1 VHVRREG
8 EPVDHLAARYLGEAT
23 LWWRIEE
30 RNDMMLP
37 MHSPRS
43 TRSRSGTGT
52 ADAMAF
58 FSRHVPI
65 IPPPDLDRRRI
76 RATGAGRADQRIR
89 TRSLEPQVSPESR
102 VLEPDRTLLADEEQV
117 LARG

>member
-1 VHVRREG
+1 
-8 EPVDHLAARYLGEAT
+8 
-23 LWWRIEE
+23 
-30 RNDMMLP
+30 MMLP
-37 MHSPRS
+37 IALAEVDEIEIPVR
-43 TRSRSGTGT
+43 GT
-52 ADAMAF
+52 AEAMAF

-76 RATGAGRADQRIR
+76 RATGARTADQRIR